1 MIQYVSCVLSRGN
14 LDTIQFSSL
23 DAGSREVKFS
33 RLPFL
38 PLIPHLKKGR
48 SMAQEVEVDGEGAIV
63 LTENLVKLASG
74 QFDVALPQT
83 LVLSHLQ
90 ISRLMAPVLEK
101 CVSITILDVSYNK
114 LRTTKGIAALS
125 NSLVQLDLRFN
136 ALTAL
141 DEVAALR
148 NLQILRLQGNEIRE
162 QTEIANLADLK
173 SLRALLLR
181 EKDGT
186 AANPVCSQSNYV
198 PLMNSWFPNVRCI
211 DGHYF
216 CKEDMNPKKIDL
228 DQEEEYTLPKS
239 IPWITEENLKT
250 ALYDPNKVGVAQE
263 KNFRAV
269 LQDAKTMLK

>member
-1 MIQYVSCVLSRGN
+1 MMQ
-14 LDTIQFSSL
+14 DF
-23 DAGSREVKFS
+23 D
-33 RLPFL
+33 
-38 PLIPHLKKGR
+38 
-48 SMAQEVEVDGEGAIV
+48 VDGDGAIV
-63 LTENLVKLASG
+63 LSENLVKLASG

-83 LVLSHLQ
+83 LILTQLG
-90 ISRLMAPVLEK
+90 ISRLLAPVLEK
-101 CVSITILDVSYNK
+101 CVSVTILDLSYNK
-114 LRTTKGIAALS
+114 LRTTKGIAALA
-125 NSLVQLDLRFN
+125 NSLVHLDLRFN
-136 ALTAL
+136 TLTAL

-148 NLQILRLQGNEIRE
+148 NLQVLRLQGNEIRE

-186 AANPVCSQSNYV
+186 APNPVCSQSNYV

-228 DQEEEYTLPKS
+228 DQEEEYTMPKS
-239 IPWITEENLKT
+239 TPWITEESLKT
-250 ALYDPNKVGVAQE
+250 TLYDPNKVGAAQE

-269 LQDAKTMLK
+269 LQDAKAMLK